1 MLGDAHSELLRPISS
16 DEFLPSIGR
25 WSSLGGIILSGSVGV
40 AFLLASVTRYNV
52 TVRAASTVRPAGELR
67 LVQAAMAGTITK
79 INVKENQ
86 VVQQGDAIATLDDS
100 ALLNKK
106 SQLQSTVQQNQRQL
120 AQMTA
125 QVNSLASQS
134 NAEAALMDR
143 TVASAQADLTLN
155 QRGYQDKQ
163 VVSEAEV
170 KEAEAALALA
180 RTEMEQYQ
188 QLSAT
193 GAIAQLQITQKQQAF
208 RAAQA
213 RLEGVK
219 AALNPSGAS
228 VAIAEERIAQE
239 LAKGRSTLASLD
251 KEREALLQS
260 KIEVQNQVD
269 VARKEL
275 QLIETEFK
283 KSQILASS
291 TGTILKLELRNP
303 GQVVQPGDLVAQ
315 IAPSH
320 TPLVI
325 KARVSP
331 QDIGK
336 VSLCQEKIIADCR
349 AGQVQL
355 RFSAYLHSDYGT
367 LKGAVRAIAP
377 DAITPTSNGTTSAS
391 PYYEVI
397 IQPDKNHLLKDAI
410 RYSLEPGMEATAD
423 IIAQEE
429 TVLSFFLRKAKLLT
443 WKA

>member
-1 MLGDAHSELLRPISS
+1 
-16 DEFLPSIGR
+16 
-25 WSSLGGIILSGSVGV
+25 
-40 AFLLASVTRYNV
+40 
-52 TVRAASTVRPAGELR
+52 
-67 LVQAAMAGTITK
+67 MAGTIANV
-79 INVKENQ
+79 NVKENQ
-86 VVQQGDAIATLDDS
+86 VVKQGDTIATLDDA

-106 SQLQSTVQQNQRQL
+106 SQLQSTVQQNQLQL
-120 AQMTA
+120 AKVTA

-134 NAEAALMDR
+134 NAEAALMAR

-213 RLEGVK
+213 RLEGAK
-219 AALNPSGAS
+219 ATLNPSGAS
-228 VAIAEERIAQE
+228 VDIAEERIAQE
-239 LAKGRSTLASLD
+239 LARGRSTLASLD

-260 KIEVQNQVD
+260 KIEVQNQLD

-291 TGTILKLELRNP
+291 SGTILKLELRNP

-315 IAPSH
+315 IAPSQY
-320 TPLVI
+320 P
-325 KARVSP
+325 
-331 QDIGK
+331 
-336 VSLCQEKIIADCR
+336 
-349 AGQVQL
+349 
-355 RFSAYLHSDYGT
+355 FSD
-367 LKGAVRAIAP
+367 
-377 DAITPTSNGTTSAS
+377 
-391 PYYEVI
+391 
-397 IQPDKNHLLKDAI
+397 
-410 RYSLEPGMEATAD
+410 
-423 IIAQEE
+423 
-429 TVLSFFLRKAKLLT
+429 
-443 WKA
+443 